1 MGFRFQRRISFGRG
15 LRLNFSRSGVSASV
29 GSPGARMT
37 FGSRGMR
44 STLGIPGSG
53 ISYTTQHRGSF
64 GQVVVL
70 ALLLLV
76 AFMMFA

>member
-1 MGFRFQRRISFGRG
+1 MGFRFQRRIPFGKG
-15 LRLNFSRSGVSASV
+15 FRLNFSRSGVSASV
-29 GSPGARMT
+29 GRPGARMT
-37 FGSRGMR
+37 FGSGGVR

-53 ISYTTQHRGSF
+53 ISYTTQRRGSF
-64 GQVVVL
+64 GQVLVL